1 MCVCSI
7 RLKRV
12 YLWSSVGLYR
22 IQYNPSFN
30 TCVPTITW
38 LYSRLLVVKSCENVS
53 VLCMGVFEGHKFWSF
68 DSIYDGNA
76 FIILLETDDPVINN
90 RNNLHK
96 KSTKQDFFCKF

>member
-1 MCVCSI
+1 
-7 RLKRV
+7 
-12 YLWSSVGLYR
+12 
-22 IQYNPSFN
+22 
-30 TCVPTITW
+30 
-38 LYSRLLVVKSCENVS
+38 
-53 VLCMGVFEGHKFWSF
+53 MGVFEGHKFWSF